1 MYMCMY
7 VCVCIYL
14 YICIYMYTYITLYY
28 FSRTPAVSR
37 QIPHAL
43 HEPATLLGLNPLLS
57 TCWGVPVGQLAP
69 AGYRFSKGDGFLGTE
84 SESA

>member
-1 MYMCMY
+1 MAAEEGS
-7 VCVCIYL
+7 I
-14 YICIYMYTYITLYY
+14 
-28 FSRTPAVSR
+28 SRAAVRLNISQPAVSR